1 MTPFPCSICLLL
13 KSKHLSCQAPET
25 NRIQNWLQN
34 SPFTVSTSV
43 FPPPFPNM
51 LLCPAALLINS
62 TSRFLSLFFWCIISS
77 PSVALSSYLKLTAPV
92 PASSTSWCP
101 QFSRPSP
108 PSQRRSAPFL
118 PRGSAPSAHA
128 RIAWLTAARSE
139 KWDLWQFSVHVNER
153 YWHVVLVFLYFRSP
167 QSWSLHHHPQP
178 GNFKYLTGTLSK
190 RALHHE

>member
-139 KWDLWQFSVHVNER
+139 KKGSMA
-153 YWHVVLVFLYFRSP
+153 VLRSCEWTILTCSSCFFVFQITSELVSP
-167 QSWSLHHHPQP
+167 PPSP
-178 GNFKYLTGTLSK
+178 T
-190 RALHHE
+190 R